1 MRESNNPTMDIDEF
15 YNDVRNN
22 AYKRDIETGE
32 WDLDLDYISEKEEA
46 FRENLER
53 LNSIGVVYSKTDRI
67 LTGDNVLVEVK
78 DLPELDT
85 VSANDG
91 RTIVFNAHLIE
102 DINEDTITSLHGF
115 NYHEVAHIL
124 YTPREGS
131 ELGQFIKE
139 KGYRR
144 AFNILEDARIERLLT
159 AKYPSTSLFLEA
171 SFLEYI
177 LKGDVEE
184 WKDAFI
190 LSTGRLH
197 LDLEVRQEIANRF
210 TQAYGIAIADKV
222 HSIIHNYRELVMP
235 SDYAKAKEL
244 ITRFAEIVG
253 DDEQNPPPFI
263 PKDGKGHSER
273 EQMSKGRMEG
283 KKEQQAQQDKATKQ
297 GQGYEPENLDNP
309 QAQQEPDSNSP
320 TTDAQRDPELD
331 NAMKEKIAKML
342 ADIKREESVQQ
353 DTKAITKA
361 INNNSIMRSGV
372 KKASYTN
379 QTIKASVMATSKA
392 FATQLERLRTDNDPK
407 WETEQSSGR
416 LNIGRAM
423 NFDHNSIN
431 TLFDQWSEGNDSNDI
446 EAVILLDTSGS
457 MYSQV
462 TQTMESAWIIKR
474 GVERING
481 RVSVY
486 KYNHDSR
493 LVYGADE
500 KAKPTE
506 YRYVQSS
513 GSTNPYKALIEAERI
528 LTASRKSIKILFTVT
543 DGEWDNESMCNE
555 VIKRLNNNGVMTSVV
570 YLGRLEAWKSDDP
583 SQQSEYDEQHK
594 KRLISYR
601 HGAKLFRTVTEPR
614 DLVAVASDI
623 VKDRMGRRR

>member
-15 YNDVRNN
+15 YNSVRNN
-22 AYKRDIETGE
+22 AYRRDEETGE
-32 WDLDLDYISEKEEA
+32 WDLDLDYVAEKEEA

-91 RTIVFNAHLIE
+91 RTIIFNAHLIE
-102 DINEDTITSLHGF
+102 DISEDTITSLHGF

-177 LKGDVEE
+177 LKGDVSE

-253 DDEQNPPPFI
+253 DDEQTPPPFI

-273 EQMSKGRMEG
+273 EQMNKGRMEG

-297 GQGYEPENLDNP
+297 AEGYEPESLNEAP
-309 QAQQEPDSNSP
+309 QQEPDSNSP
-320 TTDAQRDPELD
+320 TTDTPRDSELD
-331 NAMKEKIAKML
+331 NAMKERIAKML

-361 INNNSIMRSGV
+361 INNNAIMRSGV

-379 QTIKASVMATSKA
+379 QPIKASVMATSKA
-392 FATQLERLRTDNDPK
+392 FATQLERLRTDNDPM

-431 TLFDQWSEGNDSNDI
+431 TLFDQWSEGNDANDI

-493 LVYGADE
+493 LIYGADE

-570 YLGRLEAWKSDDP
+570 YLGRLEAWESDDP
-583 SQQSEYDEQHK
+583 AKQAEYNEQHK
-594 KRLISYR
+594 QRLISYR